1 MGRFTGGYGEI
12 YGGLWGIVSKRTKKA
27 SNWHTS
33 GGYCMQANVQDKLV
47 EFSIDVL

>member
-33 GGYCMQANVQDKLV
+33 GGIVCKQTYKTNWSNFL
-47 EFSIDVL
+47 